1 MIRLLLAV
9 VLLISP
15 ACFAEWELLPVSIQE
30 TIINYNRQK
39 RVKTQKITIRP
50 DFVNMFKYY
59 IIDEPKDI
67 YWWNRYRLTI
77 YF

>member
-1 MIRLLLAV
+1 MIRFLLAV
-9 VLLISP
+9 VLFISP
-15 ACFAEWELLPVSIQE
+15 VCFAEWKLLPVSIQE
-30 TIINYNRQK
+30 TIINYNLQK
-39 RVKTQKITIRP
+39 RAKTQKIIIQP

-59 IIDEPKDI
+59 IFNEPKDI